1 MEVLLMSMK
10 NHTSLKILTLMN
22 KIFKYDL
29 ISLLTYT
36 FLVIFGI
43 VNVYSSSYTESFTSI
58 FDYSTI
64 VGKQL
69 IFLGISTLT
78 LIFILFTNH
87 KFFDNIASSFYFLSL
102 ILLVSLFFF
111 GVERGGAKS
120 WYIIGPV
127 SFQPTEF
134 AKLCTALFLAK
145 FLSIIQTD
153 LNKIRDIFIVSAI
166 ILAPII
172 LITIQPDPGSA
183 LVFCAFIFPIL
194 REGLDL
200 RFFFFGVIIL
210 SVLTL
215 TLIFDLFIVSFI
227 LTTIFVLIILYN
239 RRRRIRIN
247 FIKYLGALLF
257 LVLISFSTNYLF
269 ENVLEQRHRDR
280 INLILGKE
288 IDNKGI
294 GYNINQSKIA
304 ISNGGVFGTGFLEGT
319 QTKGDFVPRQHT
331 DYIFSTIGE
340 EWGFIGTFSTILLF
354 SLLIIRITIRA
365 EKQVNHFKRIYCLCF
380 TSILFI
386 HFFINIGMSIGLV
399 PSVGIPLPFISY
411 GGSSLLTFSV
421 MFFIYLN
428 FDSSRLKED

>member
-1 MEVLLMSMK
+1 MSMK
-10 NHTSLKILTLMN
+10 SHTSIKTLALMN
-22 KIFKYDL
+22 RILKYDL
-29 ISLLTYT
+29 ISLLAYT

-43 VNVYSSSYTESFTSI
+43 TNVYSSSYTESFTSI
-58 FDYSTI
+58 FDYSTL

-69 IFLGISTLT
+69 IFLGISVLS
-78 LIFILFTNH
+78 LILILFTNY

-120 WYIIGPV
+120 WFIIGPI

-153 LNKIRDIFIVSAI
+153 LNKIRDIIIVSAI
-166 ILAPII
+166 ILVPII
-172 LITIQPDPGSA
+172 FITAQPDPGSA
-183 LVFCAFIFPIL
+183 LVFSAFIFPIL
-194 REGLDL
+194 REGLDSK
-200 RFFFFGVIIL
+200 FFFFGLTIL
-210 SVLTL
+210 SVLML
-215 TLIFDLFIVSFI
+215 TLIFDFFNMSFI
-227 LTTIFVLIILYN
+227 LIAIFISIILYN

-247 FIKYLGALLF
+247 FIKYFSALLF
-257 LVLISFSTNYLF
+257 LVVISFSTNYLF

-304 ISNGGVFGTGFLEGT
+304 ISNGGIFGTGFLEGT

-340 EWGFIGTFSTILLF
+340 EWGFIGTFTTILLF

>member
-1 MEVLLMSMK
+1 MSMK
-10 NHTSLKILTLMN
+10 NHTSLKTLALMN

-29 ISLLTYT
+29 ISLLAYT

-58 FDYSTI
+58 FDYSTL

-102 ILLVSLFFF
+102 VLLVSLFFF

-340 EWGFIGTFSTILLF
+340 EWGFIGTFTTILLF

>member
-1 MEVLLMSMK
+1 MSMK
-10 NHTSLKILTLMN
+10 NHTSLKTLALMN

-29 ISLLTYT
+29 ISLLAYT
-36 FLVIFGI
+36 FLVFFGI

-58 FDYSTI
+58 FDYSTL

-340 EWGFIGTFSTILLF
+340 EWGFIGTFTTILLF

>member
-1 MEVLLMSMK
+1 MSMK

-58 FDYSTI
+58 FDYSTL

-69 IFLGISTLT
+69 IFLGLSTLT

-210 SVLTL
+210 SVLIL

-227 LTTIFVLIILYN
+227 LTIIFVLIILYN
-239 RRRRIRIN
+239 RKRRIRIN

-340 EWGFIGTFSTILLF
+340 EWGFIGTFTTILLF

>member
-1 MEVLLMSMK
+1 MSMK

-29 ISLLTYT
+29 ISLLAYT

-58 FDYSTI
+58 FDYSTL
-64 VGKQL
+64 VGKQF

-78 LIFILFTNH
+78 LILILFTNH

-340 EWGFIGTFSTILLF
+340 EWGFIGTFTTILLF

-365 EKQVNHFKRIYCLCF
+365 EKQVNHFKRIYCHCF